1 MVAGRSELPPAA
13 VGARALLALRI
24 SAVVATVV
32 CFGWGAITALGGDA
46 DPPFQVWVLPVV
58 TALMALILCRDPN
71 LRVPD
76 LSYTIFAA
84 AWLGL
89 VISGLAFLVGVDP
102 FFTVMFCLCVVTLT
116 LSYLWRGGRGRLR

>member
-1 MVAGRSELPPAA
+1 MVGGRSEPPPAA

-24 SAVVATVV
+24 SAVLAAVV
-32 CFGWGAITALGGDA
+32 CFGWGAITAFGGDP

-58 TALMALILCRDPN
+58 TALVVLILCRDPS
-71 LRVPD
+71 LRVPE

-116 LSYLWRGGRGRLR
+116 LSHLWRGEWGRVN